1 MLSNYFKTAWRNLL
15 KNPFYCLVNVVGLLS
30 GIAFTFLIGAYVWG
44 ELQVN
49 KNLGNAQQQYILT
62 TKSKE
67 NNFGYE
73 MATFGPLAKRLKESY
88 PGLVANYYRFDGI
101 TSVVS
106 KGDKHFRENIQVGDS
121 SLLTMY
127 GFDLLYGNPKTAL
140 DDPSSVVIKKDIA
153 IKYFGKTNVIGKTI
167 NIQSFTGNKKDF
179 VITGVLGETPE
190 NSVTDLI
197 PDYGNKFF
205 IPTSAFTFFGRQDL
219 DAWSN
224 IYIGSYIELQKGVQI
239 KEVEK
244 PIQHLIAQNASDFL
258 KQNLQVVPVKLT
270 DFYLNENNRVVAKM
284 ILALSLIGAFILLMA
299 IINFINISISR
310 SSARLKE
317 IGIRKVM
324 GGMRRQLV
332 FQFLTESIL
341 LVVIATALA
350 TVLYPLL
357 RPVFSQLVGKEIPAL
372 LSFPVYFVFIPI
384 FMVLVIGVLA
394 GLYPAIVQSSF
405 RSVDSLKGKLR
416 TVKETILL
424 RKSLV
429 GFQFGI
435 ALVVFIAAIIV
446 TQQVSHFFGQD
457 LGYKKEFVVAAMVP
471 RDWSKAGIQKMET
484 IRNEFSTM
492 PQIERATVSY
502 EIPDGNNGGAAPL
515 YRSGMDSSTAIPMQ
529 VLITDENYLST
540 YQIPLGSGEFFNN
553 RGLDSGKI
561 VINERAAHVLGFKDG
576 VEAVGQSVRIPGDPT
591 LFTIK
596 GVTRDFQFGSMQ
608 QAIPPI
614 MFFNINF
621 SPQFRYI
628 SFKIRPGNI
637 SASLAAIQKRWD
649 ALMTGSSFEYK
660 FIDEALER
668 IYATEIQ
675 LRKAA
680 YAATVLAFIIALL
693 GVMGLV
699 SLSVHKRF
707 KEIGIRKVLGASIWH
722 IMGLFLKEFIVI
734 ILFSGIIACPV
745 AFLIASIW
753 LNNYAYRITI
763 TPMPFVLSIGGLGF
777 LTILLIGFQ
786 TINAALKNPV
796 KSLRS
801 E

>member
-1 MLSNYFKTAWRNLL
+1 MFSNYFKTAWRNLL
-15 KNPFYCLVNVVGLLS
+15 KYPFYSLVNVVGLLS
-30 GIAFTFLIGAYVWG
+30 GITFTLLIGAYVWG

-49 KNLGNAQQQYILT
+49 KNLSDAGHQYILT

-73 MATFGPLAKRLKESY
+73 MATFGPLAKRLKENY
-88 PGLVANYYRFDGI
+88 PQLVANYYRFDGI
-101 TSVVS
+101 TSIVS

-140 DDPSSVVIKKDIA
+140 DDPSSVVIKKDMA
-153 IKYFGKTNVIGKTI
+153 IKYFGRTNVIGETI
-167 NIQSFTGNKKDF
+167 NVQSFTGKKKDF
-179 VITGVLGETPE
+179 VITGVLGEIPE

-205 IPTSAFTFFGRQDL
+205 IPTSAYTFFGRQDL
-219 DAWSN
+219 DAWNN
-224 IYIGSYIELQKGVQI
+224 IYIGSYIELQKGIQI
-239 KEVEK
+239 KDLER

-270 DFYLNENNRVVAKM
+270 DFYLNSNNHVVAKM

-317 IGIRKVM
+317 IGIRKVL
-324 GGMRRQLV
+324 GGIRRQLV
-332 FQFLTESIL
+332 FQFLTESVM
-341 LVVIATALA
+341 LVLISTTLA
-350 TVLYPLL
+350 IVLYPLL
-357 RPVFSQLVGKEIPAL
+357 RPLFSALVGKEMLKL

-384 FMVLVIGVLA
+384 FMVLVIGLLA

-405 RSVDSLKGKLR
+405 RSVDSLKGKLK

-424 RKSLV
+424 RKSLI
-429 GFQFGI
+429 GLQFSI

-492 PQIERATVSY
+492 PQVERVTVSY

-515 YRSGMDSSTAIPMQ
+515 YRSGKDSTTAIPMQ
-529 VLITDENYLST
+529 VLTSDENYLST
-540 YQIPLGSGEFFNN
+540 YQIPLSSGEFFAGE
-553 RGLDSGKI
+553 GLDSGKI
-561 VINERAAHVLGFKDG
+561 VINDKAAHVLGFKNDAD
-576 VEAVGQSVRIPGDPT
+576 AVGQSVRIPGDPT

-608 QAIPPI
+608 QTIPPI
-614 MFFNINF
+614 MFFNVNF

-628 SFKIRPGNI
+628 SIKIRPGNI
-637 SASLAAIQKRWD
+637 SSSLAAIQKKWD
-649 ALMTGSSFEYK
+649 ILMPGSSFEYK

-675 LRKAA
+675 LQKAA
-680 YAATVLAFIIALL
+680 YTATVLAFIIALL
-693 GVMGLV
+693 GVLGLV

-707 KEIGIRKVLGASIWH
+707 KEIGIRKVLGASLQH
-722 IMGLFLKEFIVI
+722 IVSLFLKEFFMIIVV
-734 ILFSGIIACPV
+734 SGIIACPV
-745 AFLIASIW
+745 AFLITSNW
-753 LNNYAYRITI
+753 LNNYAYRIRI
-763 TPMPFVLSIGGLGF
+763 TPMPFVLSIAGLGF
-777 LTILLIGFQ
+777 LTALLIGMQ